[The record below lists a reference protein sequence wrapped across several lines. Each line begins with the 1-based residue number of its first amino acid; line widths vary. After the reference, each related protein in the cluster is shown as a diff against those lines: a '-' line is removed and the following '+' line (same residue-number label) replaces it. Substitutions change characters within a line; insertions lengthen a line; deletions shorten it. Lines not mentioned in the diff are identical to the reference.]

1 MPISF
6 FDSVVLPAVFSA
18 APALPR
24 TQAFLRNRARGLQPP
39 ATGAEDQ
46 QADCVARL
54 APLIAMYAGDERLMR
69 LVEAATRTTQN
80 TDAAAAWGC
89 AGAAVLERLLL
100 GQAAEQAVRE
110 TVQELQQQQ
119 NGGGECCRWRC

>member
-1 MPISF
+1 
-6 FDSVVLPAVFSA
+6 
-18 APALPR
+18 
-24 TQAFLRNRARGLQPP
+24 
-39 ATGAEDQ
+39 
-46 QADCVARL
+46 
-54 APLIAMYAGDERLMR
+54 MYAGDERLMD

-89 AGAAVLERLLL
+89 AGAAVLERLLM

-119 NGGGECCRWRC
+119 QQRQNGGGGFERRRRRRSGSCTQSCRGLQFLNGSIGTGNMRPSPCLLQGASAD

>member
-1 MPISF
+1 
-6 FDSVVLPAVFSA
+6 
-18 APALPR
+18 
-24 TQAFLRNRARGLQPP
+24 
-39 ATGAEDQ
+39 
-46 QADCVARL
+46 
-54 APLIAMYAGDERLMR
+54 MYAGDDRLMN

-100 GQAAEQAVRE
+100 GHSAELAIRD

-119 NGGGECCRWRC
+119 PQQQPGEGEF